1 VAGDWIK
8 MRVDLS
14 DNNKVWLLSANL
26 NIDTFSVVGR
36 LHRLWSW
43 ADKNTK
49 DGTLRATEA
58 MVDRVV
64 DFPGFAKA
72 LVDIQWLVVDG
83 ESITFPEF
91 DRHNGQSAKKRA
103 QEAERKR
110 VERSCPQKSGQK
122 ADAERTEIGQIEDKT
137 RTREEK
143 SQSRGEHS
151 SDDECNPPNPP
162 KGGGRKKRG
171 GISFDA
177 SKATIPPV
185 LDTTEF
191 HAKWQEWCAFRRAR
205 RKLISPEA
213 CTKQLNKLCQYGPEL
228 AIQAIDRAIENDY
241 QGLFP
246 NREPPAVVGGNDRLL
261 TAHHQLLGVGQ

>member
-1 VAGDWIK
+1 MAGDWIK

-26 NIDTFSVVGR
+26 NLDTFAIVGR

-64 DFPGFAKA
+64 EHPGFAKA
-72 LVDIQWLVVDG
+72 LVDIQWLIVDG
-83 ESITFPEF
+83 EKITFPEF

-103 QEAERKR
+103 REQERKR
-110 VERSCPQKSGQK
+110 VTRTCPQKLGQK
-122 ADAERTEIGQIEDKT
+122 ADAERTESGHEADKT

-143 SQSRGEHS
+143 SREETSS
-151 SDDECNPPNPP
+151 SDEAPPNPP
-162 KGGGRKKRG
+162 SGGRRKRNRDL
-171 GISFDA
+171 SFDA
-177 SKATIPPV
+177 SKVTLPPV
-185 LDTTEF
+185 LQTPEF
-191 HAKWQEWCAFRRAR
+191 SAKWQQWCDFRRAR

-213 CTKQLNKLCQYGPEL
+213 CTAQLNKLCQYGPER
-228 AIQAIDRAIENDY
+228 AIKAIDHAIENDY

-246 NREPPAVVGGNDRLL
+246 KREPPSTNADDRLL
-261 TAHHQLLGVGQ
+261 TAHKSLLGLSQ